1 MNINN
6 VFIENKQIFQSF
18 TDVYIFGSVIKN
30 NSIPNDIDLLLIY
43 DKYSTEIQSGKDYI
57 YSFLEK
63 KLDLFVDLTILSHE
77 ELLETKFLEKIGNYE
92 RLK

>member
-1 MNINN
+1 MNISK
-6 VFIENKQIFQSF
+6 VLIENKQIFQSF

-30 NSIPNDIDLLLIY
+30 NSIPNDIDLLLVY
-43 DKYSTEIQSGKDYI
+43 DKYSTEIQSEKDYI
-57 YSFLEK
+57 YFFLEK
-63 KLDLFVDLTILSHE
+63 ILDLSVDLTTLSQE

>member
-1 MNINN
+1 VNISK
-6 VFIENKQIFQSF
+6 VLIENKQIFQSF

-30 NSIPNDIDLLLIY
+30 NSIPNDIDLLLVY
-43 DKYSTEIQSGKDYI
+43 DKYSTEIQSEKDYI
-57 YSFLEK
+57 YFFLEK
-63 KLDLFVDLTILSHE
+63 ILDLSVDLTTLSQE

>member
-1 MNINN
+1 MSINN
-6 VFIENKQIFQSF
+6 VLIENKQIFQSF

-57 YSFLEK
+57 YSFLGK
-63 KLDLFVDLTILSHE
+63 KLDLFVDLTILSYE